1 MDLPTVETYLRPA
14 DLAEVTDWQAD
25 WAWLAGGTWLF
36 SQPQPQVKTLVD
48 MRGLGWSELDAAPTG
63 LTIGAT
69 CVMSQ
74 LLRISYPQTWI
85 AMNGLYSAVHELA
98 SFKIQNVAT
107 VAGNLC
113 LALPAGTFAPVMV
126 ALEASYDIVSLVGS
140 TYRVAALDFQIGAKR
155 TILKPGEVLRRIWI
169 PQENLTWRVNYRRIC
184 VATAGLAVAI
194 VAAAYNPETGQV
206 RFGIGA
212 SVPSPRL
219 IESDSVSVVTD
230 LSDILDAEIPLTDFL
245 EDDQASAVYRRHV
258 TQVLMRQALA
268 ELEIG
273 SLA

>member
-1 MDLPTVETYLRPA
+1 MDLTTVETYLRPTCLA
-14 DLAEVTDWQAD
+14 DVTDWRAD

-48 MRGLGWSELDAAPTG
+48 MQGLGWSELEITPAG

-74 LLRISYPQTWI
+74 LLRMSFPQAWT
-85 AMNGLYSAVHELA
+85 AMQGLQSAVHELA

-126 ALEASYDIVSLVGS
+126 ALGASYDIISLERGC
-140 TYRVAALDFQIGAKR
+140 YRVAALDFQIGARR
-155 TILKPGEVLRRIWI
+155 TLLKSGEVLRRIWI
-169 PQENLTWRVNYRRIC
+169 PQASLTWRVNYRRIC
-184 VATAGLAVAI
+184 VATAGLAIAI
-194 VAAAYNPETGQV
+194 VVAAYNPQTDQV
-206 RFGIGA
+206 RFGVGA
-212 SVPSPRL
+212 SVAAPRL
-219 IESDSVSVVTD
+219 IECVVVPAVTD
-230 LSDILDAEIPLTDFL
+230 LSDLLATEIPLADFL
-245 EDDQASAVYRRHV
+245 DDDQASAVYRRHV

-268 ELEIG
+268 ALAID